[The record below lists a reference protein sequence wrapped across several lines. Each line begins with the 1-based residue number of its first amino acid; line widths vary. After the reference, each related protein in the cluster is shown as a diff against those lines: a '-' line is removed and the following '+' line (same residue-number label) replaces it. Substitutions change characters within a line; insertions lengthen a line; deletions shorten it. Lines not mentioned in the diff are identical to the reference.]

1 MHFIR
6 GLANSLFLRHS
17 DRPSLKSASTIS
29 PVALAEINQRFEIAH
44 DMSNN
49 NRLPDTTEALIIA
62 ET

>member
-6 GLANSLFLRHS
+6 GLANSLFIRRC
-17 DRPSLKSASTIS
+17 DRPSPKSASTIS
-29 PVALAEINQRFEIAH
+29 PVALAEINQHFEIAH